1 MLRKNRPYT
10 EDRFINF
17 LISVSH
23 IIGIDLGTTN
33 SCFGYFHNSHIQ
45 LIEDEDGSYTFP
57 SAVTFTEDGQEFV
70 GNSAKNVAHKYPKTY
85 VYGKYGNK
93 LKLNIMFITF
103 LLLVN
108 I

>member
-1 MLRKNRPYT
+1 MKIFPS
-10 EDRFINF
+10 F

-33 SCFGYFHNSHIQ
+33 SCFGYFHNSQIQ
-45 LIEDEDGSYTFP
+45 LIEDEYGSYTFP

-70 GNSAKNVAHKYPKTY
+70 GNSAKNVAHKYPKNY
-85 VYGKYGNK
+85 IYGKYRNK
-93 LKLNIMFITF
+93 LNGNIMLVTY
-103 LLLVN
+103 LLVVDISN